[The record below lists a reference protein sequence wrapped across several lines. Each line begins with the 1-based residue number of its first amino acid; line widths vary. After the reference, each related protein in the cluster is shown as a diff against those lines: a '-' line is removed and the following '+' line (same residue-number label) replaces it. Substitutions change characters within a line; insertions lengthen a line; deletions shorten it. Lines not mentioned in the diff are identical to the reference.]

1 MVLIRIFLTGID
13 KSSYLAYEEGK
24 VVSCGVEEK
33 HSYHDNVLINVV
45 SAEIEFTIEGLM
57 EREVPYISK
66 GVNNKI

>member
-45 SAEIEFTIEGLM
+45 PAEIEFTIEGVNGKRGTLYQQ
-57 EREVPYISK
+57 RSK
-66 GVNNKI
+66 Q

>member
-45 SAEIEFTIEGLM
+45 SAEIEFTIEGVNRKRSTLYQQ
-57 EREVPYISK
+57 RSK
-66 GVNNKI
+66 Q